1 MYEATEDK
9 GRHQKAS
16 VSNQKRASANAIS
29 IQRTS
34 NGSAEQKR
42 RLECPLCPKDHHLAY
57 CEEYE
62 KRTPEQRGELVRK
75 RHLCFNCLRPGHRT
89 SGCRSKYSCNEECDR
104 RHHSSLHASM
114 TRRETKEKTN
124 HDTVVSAANQSNATS
139 CAVGTKGG
147 VFLNV
152 VPVRVIA
159 SNGKAVNT
167 YTLLDSGSTAH
178 LCDRRLLQALG
189 VEGKPTNVALSTVTC
204 DLQKHNSVSADLMIS
219 TLEGEES
226 IP

>member
-9 GRHQKAS
+9 GRHQKAGA
-16 VSNQKRASANAIS
+16 SNQKRAPANAIS

-42 RLECPLCPKDHHLAY
+42 RLECPLCSKDHLLAY

-89 SGCRSKYSCNEECDR
+89 SGCRSKYSCNEECGR
-104 RHHSSLHASM
+104 CHHSSLHAPM
-114 TRRETKEKTN
+114 TRRETKVKTN
-124 HDTVVSAANQSNATS
+124 HDAVASAANQGNATS

-159 SNGKAVNT
+159 PNGKAVNT
-167 YTLLDSGSTAH
+167 YALLDSG
-178 LCDRRLLQALG
+178 
-189 VEGKPTNVALSTVTC
+189 
-204 DLQKHNSVSADLMIS
+204 
-219 TLEGEES
+219 
-226 IP
+226 